1 MKNYSTVNDLYN
13 YVRKFCLHDALAYIG
28 SVGYKLFYEE
38 QSSRESLY
46 SSINEWQ
53 LVFIAKS
60 LILNSNDHRQEI
72 FNRDALIKALN
83 ICNNIFDERL
93 KVATADGEIP
103 DSNLIHN
110 FFIRT
115 SFQQFPFQIGTR
127 KKIPRTLFL
136 FEDIPNDIN
145 NPSIN
150 IQKEIKEIYG
160 LNINEILT
168 IGMSISTMSAS
179 GYFNPASILNVQSN
193 NLKRFITIEN
203 VNKLLSKFSMDYY
216 SLREEFKKYAGPAGL
231 EQYEFNPLK
240 VYPIVKTQIAG
251 LVIPMPV
258 LLINRITDGLFYDLS
273 EKFKNK
279 NSNLFHIFFGKEIF
293 EKYVGILL
301 KEKYDSNELFP
312 EWTYGPKKKTSNTV
326 DWIIIRGDKAILI
339 ECKTSGITQEAKS
352 FAELDTIQRDL
363 GLRIVKSL
371 KQIDKL
377 VKDIEK
383 RVIGLERL
391 FNIKKFYYVV
401 ITFDRIFL
409 SGIPIFKNLISKEL
423 EKDKVIIKNYQIL
436 SIGELE
442 DLIPI
447 LQNYEFEDLLDKK
460 FEDPNWSS
468 FDFEIFLS
476 DFFKKEGIDFKTIN
490 LMLKK
495 RNDDFRKTII
505 PDNKVG

>member
-1 MKNYSTVNDLYN
+1 MEKYSTVSDLYN
-13 YVRKFCLHDALAYIG
+13 YVRKFCLHDALAHIG
-28 SVGYKLFYEE
+28 STGYKIFHEV

-46 SSINEWQ
+46 SFVNEWQ
-53 LVFIAKS
+53 LAFIAKS
-60 LILNSNDHRQEI
+60 LILNSNDHKKET

-83 ICNNIFDERL
+83 ICNNIFDEKL
-93 KVATADGEIP
+93 KIATADGAIP
-103 DSNLIHN
+103 DDNLIHN

-115 SFQQFPFQIGTR
+115 SFQQFPFQVGTR

-136 FEDIPNDIN
+136 FEDIPNGIK
-145 NPSIN
+145 NPSID

-160 LNINEILT
+160 LNIKEILT
-168 IGMSISTMSAS
+168 IGSSIFIMSAS
-179 GYFNPASILNVQSN
+179 GYFNPDSILNVQSN
-193 NLKRFITIEN
+193 NLKRYITTEN
-203 VNKLLSKFSMDYY
+203 VSKLLSKFSMDYY
-216 SLREEFKKYAGPAGL
+216 SLREEFEKYVGPIGL

-251 LVIPMPV
+251 LVIPVPIF
-258 LLINRITDGLFYDLS
+258 LINRITDGLFYDLS

-293 EKYVGILL
+293 ERYVGILL
-301 KEKYDSNELFP
+301 KEKYDNSELFS
-312 EWTYGPKKKTSNTV
+312 EWTYGSKKKISNTV
-326 DWIIIRGDKAILI
+326 DWIIIREDKAILI

-352 FAELDTIQRDL
+352 FAEFDTIQHDL
-363 GLRIVKSL
+363 GLRIIKSL

-377 VKDIEK
+377 VKDVEN

-391 FNIKKFYYVV
+391 FNIKKFYYAV

-409 SGIPIFKNLISKEL
+409 SGSSLFKNLISKEL
-423 EKDKVIIKNYQIL
+423 EKEKIKIKNYQIL
-436 SIGELE
+436 SIDELE
-442 DLIPI
+442 DLIPV
-447 LQNYEFEDLLDKK
+447 LQNFNFEDLLDIK

-476 DFFKKEGIDFKTIN
+476 EFFKKEKIDFEGIN

-495 RNDDFRKTII
+495 RNDDFKKTII
-505 PDNKVG
+505 PDNSKP